1 MSKRCNIPLNT
12 PSKIERAGGSMTTRI
27 KGILCA
33 LAIFFALAASASPR
47 DSVAVTWTH
56 PGPLLP
62 DSSNFVTASVLVASP
77 GEAIYSQL
85 GHAALR
91 MECPVHNLDYC
102 FSFEEEAGMGG
113 ILKFF
118 VGKTDAHMMAVPTT
132 QFLAG
137 FKKDGRQVKQYVL
150 NLTTPE
156 EQELW
161 RLLDN
166 DYVDENLRHFNF
178 LQNNCSSVSLM
189 AIENVVVDETIDFNG
204 WPEQFKLINGAG
216 VRYLTRDYPWL
227 QFWSMTFLGTESDSY
242 WEHEKQV
249 APELLPDVLRK
260 AEIVDLDGNHRPI
273 INGVRQILPLKNFA
287 KASSV
292 TPTWVFGMMLLVVVL
307 ITLAQLKWKLQWLG
321 RVLDVL
327 LMALVTAAG
336 LFLIYTSF
344 VSGLFGKHWNWY
356 LIPFNPL
363 PLIIWL
369 IWRKRKGFYKVYL
382 FYTVVLILFIIATP
396 LSEQLDLPHQLI
408 TATLAVR
415 CLFNY
420 IDGKRIA
427 ATAAITAK
435 TKKYTQNNK
444 K

>member
-1 MSKRCNIPLNT
+1 
-12 PSKIERAGGSMTTRI
+12 MT
-27 KGILCA
+27 GLV
-33 LAIFFALAASASPR
+33 LATSATVQAQDKVP
-47 DSVAVTWTH
+47 WTH

-62 DSSNFVTASVLVASP
+62 DSSNFVTASLLIASP

-91 MECPVHNLDYC
+91 MECPVHNLDFC

-113 ILKFF
+113 IMKFF
-118 VGKTDAHMMAVPTT
+118 VGRTDAHMMAVPTAE
-132 QFLAG
+132 FLKG
-137 FKKDGRQVKQYVL
+137 FRHDGRQVTQYEL
-150 NLTTPE
+150 NLTLHE
-156 EQELW
+156 KQELW

-166 DYVDENLRHFNF
+166 DYVDEDMRHFNF

-204 WPEQFKLINGAG
+204 WPEQFKLNNGAIFKSVSTSWLEFLG
-216 VRYLTRDYPWL
+216 V
-227 QFWSMTFLGTESDSY
+227 TFFGTESDIY
-242 WEHEKQV
+242 WKQEQRV
-249 APELLPDVLRK
+249 APGLLPQVLKK
-260 AEIVDLDGNHRPI
+260 AEIVDAEGNRRPVTT
-273 INGVRQILPLKNFA
+273 GEKELLPLKNKLNFEA
-287 KASSV
+287 V

-369 IWRKRKGFYKVYL
+369 IWHKRKGFYKVYL
-382 FYTVVLILFIIATP
+382 LYTAVLALFIIATP

-415 CLFNY
+415 CCYNY
-420 IDGKRIA
+420 YDGKRNAAA
-427 ATAAITAK
+427 ATITTK
-435 TKKYTQNNK
+435 TNK
-444 K
+444 KHNKNKK